1 MDAVMLTTPEQ
12 INLVRLSVVIRS
24 LETHIKFNGKFRLTR
39 MATPTVMRQ
48 IATEFT
54 GKTYARSMKGLETA
68 LTDLKKLK
76 ESIVQ

>member
-12 INLVRLSVVIRS
+12 IQLVRLSAVIRA

-39 MATPTVMRQ
+39 TATPTVMRQ

-54 GKTYARSMKGLETA
+54 GKTYARSMKGLENA
-68 LTDLKKLK
+68 LADLKAFR
-76 ESIVQ
+76 ESVIQ